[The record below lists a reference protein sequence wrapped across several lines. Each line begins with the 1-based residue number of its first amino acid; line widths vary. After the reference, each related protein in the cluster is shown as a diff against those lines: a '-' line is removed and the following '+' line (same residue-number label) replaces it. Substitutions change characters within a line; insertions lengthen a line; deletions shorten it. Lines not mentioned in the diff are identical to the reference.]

1 MIIYIKKKRIRVYF
15 KFWIVT
21 YKSIQR
27 WWTYKWNML
36 YMWFYKQLFNFI
48 ENFNLFFTS
57 FNWATE
63 QHIACSLRYSS
74 SLYHLSHYT
83 LGQKHF
89 SSSIPFI
96 QSPNINESAPQK
108 LNTPLC
114 SQLDNKTG
122 YIFLK
127 FLRSQSQHCPFD
139 TEHSPLWSCIFFSS
153 AKNPEYEQFTV
164 YTMSINFT
172 LD

>member
-1 MIIYIKKKRIRVYF
+1 MLLIKSF
-15 KFWIVT
+15 KDDGLI
-21 YKSIQR
+21 
-27 WWTYKWNML
+27 NML
-36 YMWFYKQLFNFI
+36 YMWFKQLFNFI
-48 ENFNLFFTS
+48 ENLNLFFTS
-57 FNWATE
+57 FNWVTE

-89 SSSIPFI
+89 NSSIPFI
-96 QSPNINESAPQK
+96 QSPNLNESAPQK
-108 LNTPLC
+108 LNTPLCSHC

-139 TEHSPLWSCIFFSS
+139 TEHSPLYHHVFFSLQPRIQ
-153 AKNPEYEQFTV
+153 N
-164 YTMSINFT
+164 MSSLLCIQCP
-172 LD
+172 

>member
-1 MIIYIKKKRIRVYF
+1 
-15 KFWIVT
+15 
-21 YKSIQR
+21 
-27 WWTYKWNML
+27 
-36 YMWFYKQLFNFI
+36 MWFYKQLTLQKISIYFSPALTGQQN
-48 ENFNLFFTS
+48 NTLP
-57 FNWATE
+57 ARL
-63 QHIACSLRYSS
+63 LRYSS

-89 SSSIPFI
+89 NSSIPFI
-96 QSPNINESAPQK
+96 QSPNLNESAPQQ

-127 FLRSQSQHCPFD
+127 FLLSQSQHCPFD
-139 TEHSPLWSCIFFSS
+139 TEHSPLYRSCIFFSS
-153 AKNPEYEQFTV
+153 AKNPEHEQFTV